1 MFAYACEPGHGSEP
15 GAGWGLVRAVS
26 RFADC
31 VVLVGPEH
39 IAGIR
44 RWQASQG
51 AQEYLKTVEY
61 DRMPIR
67 ALPAQNNFIR
77 NLARISQT

>member
-51 AQEYLKTVEY
+51 ALALEFVEV
-61 DRMPIR
+61 PEG
-67 ALPAQNNFIR
+67 P
-77 NLARISQT
+77 